1 MRFSMCYLMHV
12 TTKINPRSSLKS
24 LAIISTVLFTRAIN
38 THIST
43 RGSVLP
49 FFAFAMTL
57 QRSSPPASPA
67 PRSASAA
74 AAAEGR
80 PRHPRPALRR
90 RRPRC
95 RAPWRRPT
103 RPPRQRGRRA
113 PSLPRRHRAAPAAP
127 RNAPGVCSRAAVPA
141 VAPGERVRLTAGL
154 R

>member
-1 MRFSMCYLMHV
+1 MCFSMCYLMHV
-12 TTKINPRSSLKS
+12 TTKINPRRSLKS

-57 QRSSPPASPA
+57 RRSSPPASPA
-67 PRSASAA
+67 PRSAPAA
-74 AAAEGR
+74 AAAEGS
-80 PRHPRPALRR
+80 PRHPLRR

-103 RPPRQRGRRA
+103 RPPQQRGRRA

-127 RNAPGVCSRAAVPA
+127 RNPPGACRRAAFPA
-141 VAPGERVRLTAGL
+141 VAPRERVRLTAGL